1 MEQIKIRKEKLKEL
15 FNSWIKGET
24 VTETYTDKD
33 GNERTRILVNKNR
46 IYFPGNWSLRMGQ
59 DENNYYLGIDY
70 FGYQDRIRVLKSEN
84 NKKQETKTGDVF

>member
-1 MEQIKIRKEKLKEL
+1 
-15 FNSWIKGET
+15 
-24 VTETYTDKD
+24 
-33 GNERTRILVNKNR
+33 
-46 IYFPGNWSLRMGQ
+46 MGQ